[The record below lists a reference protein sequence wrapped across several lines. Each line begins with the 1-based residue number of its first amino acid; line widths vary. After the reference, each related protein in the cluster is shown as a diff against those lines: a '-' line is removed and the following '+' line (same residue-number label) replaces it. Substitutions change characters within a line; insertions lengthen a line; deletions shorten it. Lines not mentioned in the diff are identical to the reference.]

1 MTERSVVIRDLPME
15 ERPRERLQQYGA
27 ETLSNAELLAILL
40 RVGTRGE
47 SAVRMAE
54 RLLRDLGGLTG
65 IAKARLPQLS
75 SQSGLGLAKGA
86 QLLAAFELGKRLAAV
101 AEQGRPVVANAADAA
116 ALVMDEL
123 RYLDQECLVALFL
136 DVRQQLI
143 RKKTLTMGTAT
154 GSPAHPREIFGEAV
168 KHSAVKLIVAHNHP
182 SGDPS
187 PSADDLALTKRLA
200 EAGKLMG
207 IEVLDHIIIGAGK
220 YLSLR
225 ELGKI

>member
-1 MTERSVVIRDLPME
+1 MTERPVVIRDLPME

-40 RVGTRGE
+40 RVGSRGE

-65 IAKARLPQLS
+65 IAKARLPQLC

-86 QLLAAFELGKRLAAV
+86 QLLAAFELGKRLAATS
-101 AEQGRPVVANAADAA
+101 EQGRPVVANAADAA
-116 ALVMDEL
+116 ALVMEEL

-143 RKKTLTMGTAT
+143 RKKTIMMGTAT
-154 GSPAHPREIFGEAV
+154 GSPAHPREIFKEAV
-168 KHSAVKLIVAHNHP
+168 AHSAVKLIIVHNHP

-187 PSADDLALTKRLA
+187 PSSDDLLLTQRLV

-207 IEVLDHIIIGAGK
+207 IELLDHLIIGAGK

-225 ELGKI
+225 ELGKM